1 MMNRKDRLH
10 NQYIP
15 TVVVDD
21 FFETPDMV
29 RSFAL
34 KQEFFKGSRGHWP
47 GLRSAFLDE
56 ISLELYN
63 LVTFKILK
71 LLPQFKKFEKF
82 ESTFHLSGKNYVRG
96 WVHDDAPDLN
106 VAGFIY
112 LYPDPPINTGTTFF
126 DDSNPQMPEQFVEA
140 FKQDVSRMPEDE
152 PREEL
157 SKYRE
162 EQLTWFKKTL
172 VVDNVYNRA
181 IIFDPKTWHAA
192 NDFFG
197 TTKEDSRLTLVYF
210 GRAV

>member
-1 MMNRKDRLH
+1 MNRKDRLH
-10 NQYIP
+10 NPYIP
-15 TVVVDD
+15 TVIIDD

-34 KQEFFKGSRGHWP
+34 QQEFFKGTRGHWP
-47 GLRSAFLDE
+47 GVRSDFLDN
-56 ISLELYN
+56 ISKELFD

-71 LLPQFKKFEKF
+71 VLPQFKKFEKF

-112 LYPDPPINTGTTFF
+112 LFPNPPKNSGTTFF
-126 DDSNPQMPEQFVEA
+126 EDTMPVMGGQFLEA
-140 FKQDVSRMPEDE
+140 FQSDVSRMPDDP
-152 PREEL
+152 PRDDL
-157 SKYRE
+157 TKYRD
-162 EQLTWFKKTL
+162 EQLSWFKESL

-181 IIFDPKTWHAA
+181 IVFDPKTWHAA

-197 TTKEDSRLTLVYF
+197 TTKEDTRLTLVYF
-210 GRAV
+210 GKAV